1 MTLKIM
7 FLDPAAQ
14 SGDIEA
20 QQMLMPKRGSDES
33 AGLDLVAANMEPIIL
48 KKGLSTM
55 VPTGFAMALPPG
67 FEGQVRPR
75 SGLAAKHGITVLNS
89 PGTIDSD
96 YRGEVRVILINHGP
110 QDFEITRG
118 MRIAQLVVA
127 KVELTPCVAVQS
139 LDNTERGAG
148 GFGSTGLQSVS
159 PSA

>member
-20 QQMLMPKRGSDES
+20 QKMLMPKRGSDES

-67 FEGQVRPR
+67 FEGQVRPFR
-75 SGLAAKHGITVLNS
+75 LGRQAR
-89 PGTIDSD
+89 
-96 YRGEVRVILINHGP
+96 YHGP
-110 QDFEITRG
+110 QFSWHHR
-118 MRIAQLVVA
+118 
-127 KVELTPCVAVQS
+127 
-139 LDNTERGAG
+139 
-148 GFGSTGLQSVS
+148 F
-159 PSA
+159 